1 MTPEI
6 CPNCGE
12 DVPRNARACPGC
24 GADETTGWA
33 EDAQQATTSDLGLPD
48 EDFDYQEFVKREF
61 GRASPKPR
69 GIHWFWWV
77 LAILLLAAILL
88 TWIL

>member
-12 DVPRNARACPGC
+12 DVSRNAKACPGC
-24 GADETTGWA
+24 GADENTGWA
-33 EDAQQATTSDLGLPD
+33 EDAQQATTADLGLPD
-48 EDFDYQEFVKREF
+48 EDFDYDKFLKQEF
-61 GRASPKPR
+61 GPSSPKPQ
-69 GIHWFWWV
+69 GLHWFWWV
-77 LAILLLAAILL
+77 LAILLLTAILL